1 MLGKI
6 IKPVYLI
13 FNEMGI
19 RKLLG
24 VERADILVGI
34 PSYNNAS
41 TIAYVVDQVS
51 KGLDKFF
58 PHMKSVIIVSDG
70 NSDDGTREIAK
81 SINLPK
87 NIDLIAT
94 IYDGVPGKGS
104 AIKLALEVAKRLG
117 CRAMAMVDSDLRSI
131 TPEWMHLIIQ
141 PIIEGA
147 GLVTPRYFRYKYD
160 GTITNQVIY
169 PFTLSLFGVNI
180 RQPIG
185 GDFGLS
191 KELITLM
198 INSPLWRTPYTPR
211 FGIDISITHT
221 ALAHGLEVKEAF
233 LGSKIHDVKDPT
245 KHLGPMFKQV
255 IGALFTCTDLYF
267 DKWKNINSI
276 HDPSIVRGSIGDQEP
291 EPFEVDYKSALNA
304 FRYGL
309 ERHQGTIQRVL
320 PNYLL
325 QSLKESSA
333 GGATI
338 TAKDWARITY
348 HFASYFNKVREEVK
362 DEVIEAFKVCWIG
375 RVGNFVRET
384 LGLSNSEAE
393 ARIVSDAEAFV
404 QEKPYL
410 VSLWRNEFGL

>member
-1 MLGKI
+1 
-6 IKPVYLI
+6 
-13 FNEMGI
+13 MGI
-19 RKLLG
+19 RKPLEVG
-24 VERADILVGI
+24 RADILVGI
-34 PSYNNAS
+34 PSYNNVS
-41 TIAYVVDQVS
+41 TIAYVIDQVS

-58 PHMKSVIIVSDG
+58 PGMKSVIVVSDG
-70 NSDDGTREIAK
+70 NSNDGTFEIAK
-81 SINLPK
+81 SVNLPK
-87 NIDLIAT
+87 NIHLIAK

-104 AIKLALEVAKRLG
+104 AIKLALKIAKRLG

-131 TPEWMHLIIQ
+131 TPEWMHLLIK
-141 PIIEGA
+141 PIFEGT
-147 GLVTPRYFRYKYD
+147 GLTTPRYSRYKYD

-191 KELITLM
+191 KELIELM
-198 INSPLWRTPYTPR
+198 INSLLWRTPYTPR

-221 ALAHGLEVKEAF
+221 ALAHDLEVKEAF

-267 DKWKNINSI
+267 DKWKNVNTIS
-276 HDPSIVRGSIGDQEP
+276 DPNLIRGSMGDQEP
-291 EPFEVDYKSALNA
+291 EPFEVGYEGALDT
-304 FRYGL
+304 FKCEL
-309 ERHQGTIQRVL
+309 ERHQETIQRVL
-320 PNYLL
+320 PKYLL
-325 QSLKESSA
+325 QSLKESSVSEA
-333 GGATI
+333 SI

-348 HFASYFNKVREEVK
+348 HFANYFNQVREEDK

-375 RVGNFVRET
+375 RVGNFVKET
-384 LGLSNSEAE
+384 LELSNSEAE
-393 ARIVSDAEAFV
+393 AKIISDAMAFV

-410 VSLWRNEFGL
+410 VSLWCNKFGF